1 MDELTQK
8 MYQSNIKK
16 YSLIDKVIFF
26 LLSSYFI
33 TFPFYLW
40 DSGLPQIADFIMIIL
55 LSTYLY
61 KTKGK
66 VTFTVNAKPFIRI
79 NFLFVTYTVFIN
91 IMWMFLL
98 ENLSFFNKPMF
109 YIYNF
114 FIVLLIISLY
124 TNYGAKIFQV
134 IYNSIVISVLSQTI
148 IFFINGGFTGGR
160 MVGSFNNPNQLGYYA
175 LLTTSILIILS
186 KKLEI
191 KPLWFILTYF
201 SNAALIIAS
210 LSSSTLAAYL
220 FLTVIFI
227 FTKIKNKKIKKR
239 FVLTLVLIFILIFII
254 KQRTDFFET
263 SLMIEGLKTRSTT
276 IESKTSG
283 IVEDRG
289 YNRIIEYP
297 EYWMFGAGE
306 GAYIQRFGK
315 SMEFHSLLGNIQ
327 VSYGIIGLV
336 LFIRLLYLT
345 IKKEFLNKWY
355 ILTTVMFYGITHNGI
370 RSGLLWILLSLL
382 LF

>member
-1 MDELTQK
+1 MNELTQK
-8 MYQSNIKK
+8 MYQSNTKK

-40 DSGLPQIADFIMIIL
+40 DSGVPQIADFIMIIL

-98 ENLSFFNKPMF
+98 ENLSFFSKPMF

-148 IFFINGGFTGGR
+148 IIFVNGGFTGGR

-175 LLTTSILIILS
+175 LLSTSILIILS
-186 KKLEI
+186 NKLEI
-191 KPLWFILTYF
+191 KPLWFIVTYF
-201 SNAALIIAS
+201 SNALLIIAS
-210 LSSSTLAAYL
+210 LSSTTIASYL
-220 FLTVIFI
+220 FLTVIFV
-227 FTKIKNKKIKKR
+227 FTKIENKKVKKR
-239 FVLTLVLIFILIFII
+239 FVLTLVLILILIFII
-254 KQRTDFFET
+254 KQRTNFFET
-263 SLMIEGLKTRSTT
+263 SLMIEGLQTRGATV
-276 IESKTSG
+276 ESKTSG
-283 IVEDRG
+283 IIEQRG
-289 YNRIIEYP
+289 YNRITDYP
-297 EYWMFGAGE
+297 EYWIFGAGE
-306 GAYIQRFGK
+306 GSYLQRFG
-315 SMEFHSLLGNIQ
+315 SRVEFHSLLGNIQ
-327 VSYGIIGLV
+327 VSYGVIGL
-336 LFIRLLYLT
+336 FIFLRLLYLT
-345 IKKEFLNKWY
+345 IKKNFFNKWY
-355 ILTTVMFYGITHNGI
+355 ILMTVVFYGITHNGI
-370 RSGLLWILLSLL
+370 RSGLLWILFGLMVI
-382 LF
+382 